1 MRWCDQDL
9 QRALQILFSFLDTQE
24 DYISQPPLQVGGTMW
39 LINDHWDV
47 GRSALRNV
55 LQEGFPG
62 GPVVKNLP
70 VDSEDLGSVAGLGR
84 FHMPWS
90 Y

>member
-1 MRWCDQDL
+1 
-9 QRALQILFSFLDTQE
+9 
-24 DYISQPPLQVGGTMW
+24 MW

-55 LQEGFPG
+55 LQEAFPG

-70 VDSEDLGSVAGLGR
+70 VDSEDLGSVTGLGR

-90 Y
+90 N